1 MKALLYSFGTCV
13 HRIIFYLH
21 PSKLFLYLTQ
31 QTAVSLKV
39 DSTNYKNV
47 HTECKEEKSATT
59 NQPQKCAHWM
69 QRGEK
74 RHYKPTTKMCT
85 LNSKRRA
92 PPQINHKNMHTE
104 CKEEKSVTTNQ
115 PQKCAHW
122 MQRGE
127 ERHHKSTTK
136 MMHTECKEEK
146 SATTNQPQKCAHW
159 IQRGEERHHR
169 CLTGS

>member
-13 HRIIFYLH
+13 HLIIFCLH

-31 QTAVSLKV
+31 QIAVSFKV
-39 DSTNYKNV
+39 DSTNHKNV

-74 RHYKPTTKMCT
+74 RHHKPTTKMCT

-104 CKEEKSVTTNQ
+104 CKEEKSATTNQ

-127 ERHHKSTTK
+127 ERHHKPTTK
-136 MMHTECKEEK
+136 MCTLNTKRRR
-146 SATTNQPQKCAHW
+146 APPQMFDRVLNMLFTPTSLGFFDIK
-159 IQRGEERHHR
+159 
-169 CLTGS
+169 